1 MPKYFSTDHIVSK
14 VRMMTSEHHILPR
27 CFCIIK
33 EFSLLKPSAEVPE
46 AQEAPHRKPVAHPK
60 VVQSVPSPT
69 TRSTSPSWTGVRQ
82 IAFPQKLPPLPR
94 FLAQQ
99 LLQEVTLINTEIV
112 LIFHISSEKTQPV
125 FGNPNERCY
134 TGVFPKV
141 STLKSKPVP
150 KCKMQTHTEISC
162 FHPH

>member
-1 MPKYFSTDHIVSK
+1 MFLHHQRVFTAKAFSRSARGTGGSSPQTRGTPASCAKRSK
-14 VRMMTSEHHILPR
+14 
-27 CFCIIK
+27 
-33 EFSLLKPSAEVPE
+33 
-46 AQEAPHRKPVAHPK
+46 
-60 VVQSVPSPT
+60 
-69 TRSTSPSWTGVRQ
+69 STSPSWTGVRQ

-141 STLKSKPVP
+141 STLNS
-150 KCKMQTHTEISC
+150 KMQNAN
-162 FHPH
+162 PHRDILFPPPLRITLHRVQRKFVNREKVLRI

>member
-1 MPKYFSTDHIVSK
+1 MFLHLQRVFTAKAFSRSARGTGGSSPQTRGTPASCAKRSK
-14 VRMMTSEHHILPR
+14 
-27 CFCIIK
+27 
-33 EFSLLKPSAEVPE
+33 
-46 AQEAPHRKPVAHPK
+46 
-60 VVQSVPSPT
+60 
-69 TRSTSPSWTGVRQ
+69 SPSWTGVRQ

-150 KCKMQTHTEISC
+150 KCKMQTHTEISSTPTENHFTQGSAEIC
-162 FHPH
+162 

>member
-1 MPKYFSTDHIVSK
+1 MFLHHQRVFTAKAFSRSARGTGGSSPQTRGTPASCAKRSK
-14 VRMMTSEHHILPR
+14 
-27 CFCIIK
+27 
-33 EFSLLKPSAEVPE
+33 
-46 AQEAPHRKPVAHPK
+46 
-60 VVQSVPSPT
+60 
-69 TRSTSPSWTGVRQ
+69 STSPSWTGVRQ

-134 TGVFPKV
+134 TEVFPKV
-141 STLKSKPVP
+141 FHLEIQASSKIQNANPHRDILFPPPLRITLHRVQWKLQVL
-150 KCKMQTHTEISC
+150 CI
-162 FHPH
+162 

>member
-1 MPKYFSTDHIVSK
+1 MFLHHQRVFTAK
-14 VRMMTSEHHILPR
+14 V
-27 CFCIIK
+27 
-33 EFSLLKPSAEVPE
+33 LKPSAEVPE
-46 AQEAPHRKPVAHPK
+46 AQEAPHRKPVAHPQ
-60 VVQSVPSPT
+60 VVQSVPSP

-112 LIFHISSEKTQPV
+112 LIFHISSEKTQLV

-134 TGVFPKV
+134 TGG
-141 STLKSKPVP
+141 VP
-150 KCKMQTHTEISC
+150 QGFHLEIQASSKMQNAN
-162 FHPH
+162 PHRDILFPPPLRITLHRVQWKLQVLCI

>member
-1 MPKYFSTDHIVSK
+1 MFLHLQRVFTAKAFSRSARGTGGSSPQTRGTPASCAKRSK
-14 VRMMTSEHHILPR
+14 
-27 CFCIIK
+27 
-33 EFSLLKPSAEVPE
+33 
-46 AQEAPHRKPVAHPK
+46 
-60 VVQSVPSPT
+60 
-69 TRSTSPSWTGVRQ
+69 STSPSWTGVRQ

-112 LIFHISSEKTQPV
+112 LIFHISSEKTQLV

-141 STLKSKPVP
+141 FHLEIQARS
-150 KCKMQTHTEISC
+150 KMQTHTAISC